1 MANKLKRQNL
11 MDLAKSLEQAA
22 KYASETAEPKDP
34 DEVTPQ
40 EQCTNDVKA
49 AEGENPKKPELKEGM
64 TDATQPSGV
73 DTKDGG
79 TGLEE
84 SEQNVVAKAAA
95 ISDKLLSFANI
106 EKQSKESAKKASSEN
121 VTDQITMSYDI
132 MAKVAHVLTETEEG
146 RKCLQKAI
154 DSEKGK
160 QIYLSTMNEIKYAAE
175 QVQAFEQLK
184 HAAAVEDAQ
193 HKQAILGCLS
203 AIARLP
209 KDEQKEQFK
218 LASTYMKAMDIH
230 QKSIDTLEN
239 PALKFAYA
247 QGAQDAQ
254 MINDTG
260 APEEANALSEDLDA
274 FGRALD
280 ELIANGEINQEQ
292 AQVLAQMAMQAAQ
305 MDGNPDLSPEEA
317 QGFMEQAIQQG
328 LLDPKVAEQIM
339 MQLAM
344 GAGQEAPMPPMPAG
358 APVPEQLP
366 PEAMAAAD
374 QAVSEPVAKQASE
387 SVVKQA
393 SDRIKTAASKCIR
406 KAYLKKVAEEQNK
419 DVEISPEEVKEA
431 VVEAVQAQEIDPDL
445 AGQII
450 ELIDTVSEDEP
461 EEEKKEVEVDVNDDN
476 DDNDDI
482 DEKEII
488 EDSIKEASE
497 ISKTA
502 STLLK

>member
-22 KYASETAEPKDP
+22 KYASETAELKDP

-95 ISDKLLSFANI
+95 ISEKLLNFANI
-106 EKQSKESAKKASSEN
+106 DKQPKKASSEN
-121 VTDQITMSYDI
+121 VADQINMSYDI

-184 HAAAVEDAQ
+184 YAAAVEDAQ

-209 KDEQKEQFK
+209 RDEQKEQFK
-218 LASTYMKAMDIH
+218 LASTYMKAMEIH
-230 QKSIDTLEN
+230 QKNIDTLEN

-260 APEEANALSEDLDA
+260 APEEANELSEDLDA

-339 MQLAM
+339 MQLSM
-344 GAGQEAPMPPMPAG
+344 GAGQEAPVPPMPAG

-366 PEAMAAAD
+366 PEAMAAAN
-374 QAVSEPVAKQASE
+374 QSVSEPIAKQAS
-387 SVVKQA
+387 A
-393 SDRIKTAASKCIR
+393 RIKTAASKCIQ

>member
-22 KYASETAEPKDP
+22 KYASETVELKDP

-49 AEGENPKKPELKEGM
+49 AEGENPKKSELKEGM

-95 ISDKLLSFANI
+95 ISEKLLNFANI
-106 EKQSKESAKKASSEN
+106 DKQPKKASSEN
-121 VTDQITMSYDI
+121 VADQINMSYDI

-292 AQVLAQMAMQAAQ
+292 AQVLAQMAIQAAQ

-344 GAGQEAPMPPMPAG
+344 GAGQEAPMSPMPAG

-393 SDRIKTAASKCIR
+393 SAKIKTAASKCIQ

-431 VVEAVQAQEIDPDL
+431 IVESVQAQEIDPAL

-450 ELIDTVSEDEP
+450 DLIDTVSEDEP
-461 EEEKKEVEVDVNDDN
+461 EEEKKEVEVDVDD
-476 DDNDDI
+476 DDDDDI

-488 EDSIKEASE
+488 EESIKEASA

-502 STLLK
+502 SALLK

>member
-22 KYASETAEPKDP
+22 KYASETVELKDP

-95 ISDKLLSFANI
+95 ISEKLLNFANI
-106 EKQSKESAKKASSEN
+106 DKQPKKASSEN
-121 VTDQITMSYDI
+121 VADQINMSYDI

-339 MQLAM
+339 MQLSM

-374 QAVSEPVAKQASE
+374 QAVSEPVAKQAS
-387 SVVKQA
+387 A
-393 SDRIKTAASKCIR
+393 RIKTAASKCIQ

-502 STLLK
+502 SALLK

>member
-22 KYASETAEPKDP
+22 KYASESAELKDP

-95 ISDKLLSFANI
+95 ISEKLLNFANI
-106 EKQSKESAKKASSEN
+106 DKQPKKASSEN
-121 VTDQITMSYDI
+121 VADQINMSYDI

-209 KDEQKEQFK
+209 RDEQKEQFK
-218 LASTYMKAMDIH
+218 LASTYMKAMEIH
-230 QKSIDTLEN
+230 QKNIDTLEN

-260 APEEANALSEDLDA
+260 APEEANELSEDLDA

-339 MQLAM
+339 MQLSM
-344 GAGQEAPMPPMPAG
+344 GAGQEAPVPPMPAG

-366 PEAMAAAD
+366 PEAMAAAN
-374 QAVSEPVAKQASE
+374 QAVSEPVAKQAS
-387 SVVKQA
+387 A
-393 SDRIKTAASKCIR
+393 RIKTAASKCIQ

-431 VVEAVQAQEIDPDL
+431 VVEAVQAQEIDPAL

-450 ELIDTVSEDEP
+450 DLIDTVSEDEP
-461 EEEKKEVEVDVNDDN
+461 EEEKEVEVDVDD
-476 DDNDDI
+476 DDDDDI

-488 EDSIKEASE
+488 EESIKEASA

-502 STLLK
+502 SALLK

>member
-22 KYASETAEPKDP
+22 KYASESAELKDP

-84 SEQNVVAKAAA
+84 SEQNVVAKATA
-95 ISDKLLSFANI
+95 ISEKLLNFASI
-106 EKQSKESAKKASSEN
+106 DKQPKKASSEN
-121 VTDQITMSYDI
+121 VADQINMSYDI

-209 KDEQKEQFK
+209 RDEQKEQFK
-218 LASTYMKAMDIH
+218 LASTYMKAMEIH
-230 QKSIDTLEN
+230 QKNIDTLEN

-260 APEEANALSEDLDA
+260 APEEANELSEDLDA

-339 MQLAM
+339 MQLSM
-344 GAGQEAPMPPMPAG
+344 GAGQEAPVPPMPTG

-366 PEAMAAAD
+366 PEAMAAAN
-374 QAVSEPVAKQASE
+374 QSVSEPIAKQAS
-387 SVVKQA
+387 A
-393 SDRIKTAASKCIR
+393 RIKTAASKCIQ

-431 VVEAVQAQEIDPDL
+431 VVEAVQAQEIDPAL

-450 ELIDTVSEDEP
+450 DLIDTVSEDEP
-461 EEEKKEVEVDVNDDN
+461 EEEKEVEVDVDDDDDN
-476 DDNDDI
+476 DDDI

-488 EDSIKEASE
+488 EESIKEASA

-502 STLLK
+502 SALLK

>member
-374 QAVSEPVAKQASE
+374 QAVSEPVSKQAS
-387 SVVKQA
+387 A
-393 SDRIKTAASKCIR
+393 RIKTAASKYIQ

-419 DVEISPEEVKEA
+419 DVEISPKEIKEA

-450 ELIDTVSEDEP
+450 ELIDTVSEDKP
-461 EEEKKEVEVDVNDDN
+461 EEEKEVEVDVNNDDD

-502 STLLK
+502 SALLK

>member
-22 KYASETAEPKDP
+22 KYASETAELKDP

-95 ISDKLLSFANI
+95 ISEKLLNFANI
-106 EKQSKESAKKASSEN
+106 DKQPKKASSEN
-121 VTDQITMSYDI
+121 VVDQINMSYDI

-209 KDEQKEQFK
+209 RDEQKEQFK
-218 LASTYMKAMDIH
+218 LASTYMKAMEIH
-230 QKSIDTLEN
+230 QKNIDTLEN

-260 APEEANALSEDLDA
+260 APEEANELSEDLDA

-339 MQLAM
+339 MQLSM
-344 GAGQEAPMPPMPAG
+344 GAGREAPVPPMPAG

-366 PEAMAAAD
+366 PEAMAAAN
-374 QAVSEPVAKQASE
+374 QSVSEPIAKQAS
-387 SVVKQA
+387 A
-393 SDRIKTAASKCIR
+393 RIKTAASKCIQ

-431 VVEAVQAQEIDPDL
+431 VVEAVQAQEIDPAL

-450 ELIDTVSEDEP
+450 DLIDTVSEDEP
-461 EEEKKEVEVDVNDDN
+461 EEEKEVEVDVDD
-476 DDNDDI
+476 DDDDDI

-488 EDSIKEASE
+488 EESIKEASA

-502 STLLK
+502 SYLLK

>member
-22 KYASETAEPKDP
+22 KYASESAELKDP

-95 ISDKLLSFANI
+95 ISEKLLNFANI
-106 EKQSKESAKKASSEN
+106 DKQPKKASSEN
-121 VTDQITMSYDI
+121 VVDQINMSYDI

-209 KDEQKEQFK
+209 RDEQKEQFK
-218 LASTYMKAMDIH
+218 LASTYMKAMEIH
-230 QKSIDTLEN
+230 QKNIDTLEN

-260 APEEANALSEDLDA
+260 APEEANELSEDLDA

-339 MQLAM
+339 MQLSM
-344 GAGQEAPMPPMPAG
+344 GAGQEAPVPPMPAY

-366 PEAMAAAD
+366 PEAMAAAN
-374 QAVSEPVAKQASE
+374 QSVSEPIAKQAS
-387 SVVKQA
+387 A
-393 SDRIKTAASKCIR
+393 RIKTAASKCIQ

-431 VVEAVQAQEIDPDL
+431 VVEAVQAQEIDPAL

-450 ELIDTVSEDEP
+450 DLIDTVSEYEP
-461 EEEKKEVEVDVNDDN
+461 EEEKEVEVDVDD
-476 DDNDDI
+476 DDDDDDDI

>member
-22 KYASETAEPKDP
+22 KYASESVEPKDP

-95 ISDKLLSFANI
+95 ISEKLLNFANI
-106 EKQSKESAKKASSEN
+106 DKQPKKASSEN
-121 VTDQITMSYDI
+121 VVDQINMSYDI

-184 HAAAVEDAQ
+184 HAAAAEDAQ

-209 KDEQKEQFK
+209 RDEQKEQFK
-218 LASTYMKAMDIH
+218 LASTYMKAMEIH
-230 QKSIDTLEN
+230 QKNIDTLEN

-260 APEEANALSEDLDA
+260 APEEANELSEDLDA

-339 MQLAM
+339 MQLSM
-344 GAGQEAPMPPMPAG
+344 GAGQEAPVPPMPAG

-374 QAVSEPVAKQASE
+374 QAVSEPVAKQAS
-387 SVVKQA
+387 A
-393 SDRIKTAASKCIR
+393 RIKTAASKCIQ

-431 VVEAVQAQEIDPDL
+431 VVEAVQAQEIDPAL

-450 ELIDTVSEDEP
+450 DLIDTVSEDEP
-461 EEEKKEVEVDVNDDN
+461 EEEKEVEVDVDD
-476 DDNDDI
+476 DDDDDDDDI

-488 EDSIKEASE
+488 EESIKEASA

-502 STLLK
+502 SALLK

>member
-22 KYASETAEPKDP
+22 KYASETAELKDP

-95 ISDKLLSFANI
+95 ISEKLLNFANI
-106 EKQSKESAKKASSEN
+106 DKQPKKASSEN
-121 VTDQITMSYDI
+121 VADQINMSYDI

-339 MQLAM
+339 MQLSM
-344 GAGQEAPMPPMPAG
+344 GAGQEAPVPPMPAG

-366 PEAMAAAD
+366 PEAMAAAN
-374 QAVSEPVAKQASE
+374 QSVSEPIAKQAS
-387 SVVKQA
+387 S
-393 SDRIKTAASKCIR
+393 RIKTAASKCIR

-461 EEEKKEVEVDVNDDN
+461 EEEKEVEVDVNDDN

>member
-1 MANKLKRQNL
+1 

-22 KYASETAEPKDP
+22 KYASETVELKDP

-121 VTDQITMSYDI
+121 VADQISMSYDI

-339 MQLAM
+339 MQLSM
-344 GAGQEAPMPPMPAG
+344 GAGQEAPVPPMPAG

-366 PEAMAAAD
+366 PEAMAAAN
-374 QAVSEPVAKQASE
+374 QSVSEPIAKQAS
-387 SVVKQA
+387 A
-393 SDRIKTAASKCIR
+393 RIKTAASKCIQ

-431 VVEAVQAQEIDPDL
+431 VVEAVQAQEIDPAL

-450 ELIDTVSEDEP
+450 DLIDTVSEDEP
-461 EEEKKEVEVDVNDDN
+461 EEEKEVEVDVDD
-476 DDNDDI
+476 DDDDDI

-488 EDSIKEASE
+488 EESIKEASA

-502 STLLK
+502 SALLK

>member
-22 KYASETAEPKDP
+22 KYASESVEPKDP

-121 VTDQITMSYDI
+121 VADQITMSYDI

-184 HAAAVEDAQ
+184 HAAAVEEAQ

-366 PEAMAAAD
+366 PETMAAAN
-374 QAVSEPVAKQASE
+374 QSVSEPIAKQAS
-387 SVVKQA
+387 A
-393 SDRIKTAASKCIR
+393 RIKTAASKCIQ

-431 VVEAVQAQEIDPDL
+431 VVEAVQAQEIDPAL

-450 ELIDTVSEDEP
+450 DLIDTVSEDEP
-461 EEEKKEVEVDVNDDN
+461 EEEKEVEVDVND

-488 EDSIKEASE
+488 EESIKEASE

>member
-22 KYASETAEPKDP
+22 KYASETAELKDP

-121 VTDQITMSYDI
+121 VTDQIIMSYDI

-209 KDEQKEQFK
+209 RDEQKEQFK

-339 MQLAM
+339 MQLSM

-374 QAVSEPVAKQASE
+374 QVVSEPVAKQAS
-387 SVVKQA
+387 A
-393 SDRIKTAASKCIR
+393 RIKTAASKCIQ

-431 VVEAVQAQEIDPDL
+431 VVEAVQAQEIDPAL

-450 ELIDTVSEDEP
+450 DLIDTVSEDEP
-461 EEEKKEVEVDVNDDN
+461 EEEKKVEVDVDDDDN

-502 STLLK
+502 AALLK

>member
-22 KYASETAEPKDP
+22 KYASETAELKDP

-95 ISDKLLSFANI
+95 ISEKLLNFANI
-106 EKQSKESAKKASSEN
+106 DKQPKKASSEN
-121 VTDQITMSYDI
+121 VADQINMSYDI

-146 RKCLQKAI
+146 RKCLRKAI

-184 HAAAVEDAQ
+184 YAAAVEDAQ

-209 KDEQKEQFK
+209 RDEQKEQFK
-218 LASTYMKAMDIH
+218 LASTYMKAMEIH
-230 QKSIDTLEN
+230 QKNIDTLEN

-260 APEEANALSEDLDA
+260 APEEANELSEDLDA

-374 QAVSEPVAKQASE
+374 QAVSEPVAKQAS
-387 SVVKQA
+387 A
-393 SDRIKTAASKCIR
+393 RIKTAASKCIQ

-431 VVEAVQAQEIDPDL
+431 VVEAVQAKEIDPAL

-450 ELIDTVSEDEP
+450 DLIDIVSEDEP
-461 EEEKKEVEVDVNDDN
+461 EEEKEVEVDVDD
-476 DDNDDI
+476 DDDDDDDI

-488 EDSIKEASE
+488 EESIKEASA

-502 STLLK
+502 SALLK

>member
-22 KYASETAEPKDP
+22 KYASETVELKDP

-121 VTDQITMSYDI
+121 VADQISMSYDI

-339 MQLAM
+339 MQLSM
-344 GAGQEAPMPPMPAG
+344 GAGQEAPVPPMPAG

-366 PEAMAAAD
+366 PEAMAAAN
-374 QAVSEPVAKQASE
+374 QSVSEPIAKQAS
-387 SVVKQA
+387 A
-393 SDRIKTAASKCIR
+393 RIKTAASKCIQ

-431 VVEAVQAQEIDPDL
+431 VVEAVQAQEIDPAL

-450 ELIDTVSEDEP
+450 DLIDTVSEDEP
-461 EEEKKEVEVDVNDDN
+461 EEEKEVEVDVDD
-476 DDNDDI
+476 DDDDDI

-488 EDSIKEASE
+488 EESIKEASA

-502 STLLK
+502 SALLK

>member
-22 KYASETAEPKDP
+22 KYASESAELKDP

-95 ISDKLLSFANI
+95 ISEKLLNFANI
-106 EKQSKESAKKASSEN
+106 DKQPKKASSEN
-121 VTDQITMSYDI
+121 VADQINMSYDI

-209 KDEQKEQFK
+209 RDEQKEQFK
-218 LASTYMKAMDIH
+218 LASTYMKAMEIH
-230 QKSIDTLEN
+230 QKNIDTLEN

-339 MQLAM
+339 MQLSM
-344 GAGQEAPMPPMPAG
+344 GAGQEAPVPPMPAG

-366 PEAMAAAD
+366 PEAMAAAN
-374 QAVSEPVAKQASE
+374 QSVSEPVAKQAS
-387 SVVKQA
+387 A
-393 SDRIKTAASKCIR
+393 RIKTAASKCIQ

-431 VVEAVQAQEIDPDL
+431 VVEAVQAQEIDPAL

-450 ELIDTVSEDEP
+450 DLIDTVSEDEP
-461 EEEKKEVEVDVNDDN
+461 EEEKEVEVDVDD
-476 DDNDDI
+476 DDDDDI

-488 EDSIKEASE
+488 EESIKEASA
-497 ISKTA
+497 ISKIA
-502 STLLK
+502 SYLLK

>member
-22 KYASETAEPKDP
+22 KYTSESAEPKDP
-34 DEVTPQ
+34 EEVTPQ
-40 EQCTNDVKA
+40 EQNTNDVKA

-106 EKQSKESAKKASSEN
+106 EKQPKESAKKASSEN
-121 VTDQITMSYDI
+121 VADQINMSYDI

-154 DSEKGK
+154 DAEKGK
-160 QIYLSTMNEIKYAAE
+160 QMYLATMNEIKYAAE

-184 HAAAVEDAQ
+184 YAAAVEDAQ

-209 KDEQKEQFK
+209 QNEQKEQFK

-339 MQLAM
+339 MQLTM
-344 GAGQEAPMPPMPAG
+344 GADQAGVPPMPAG
-358 APVPEQLP
+358 MPTEVPAQIP

-374 QAVSEPVAKQASE
+374 QAVSEPVAKQASAK
-387 SVVKQA
+387 V
-393 SDRIKTAASKCIR
+393 KTAASKYIQ
-406 KAYLKKVAEEQNK
+406 KAYLKKVAAEQDK
-419 DVEISPEEVKEA
+419 DVEISPDEIKEA

-450 ELIDTVSEDEP
+450 DLIDTVSEEEP
-461 EEEKKEVEVDVNDDN
+461 EKEVEVDVDDKC
-476 DDNDDI
+476 DDDKCDDEDCDDI

-488 EDSIKEASE
+488 EDSIKEASA

-502 STLLK
+502 SVLLK

>member
-22 KYASETAEPKDP
+22 KYASETAELKDP

-95 ISDKLLSFANI
+95 ISEKLLNFANI
-106 EKQSKESAKKASSEN
+106 DKQPKKASSEN
-121 VTDQITMSYDI
+121 VADQINMSYDI

-184 HAAAVEDAQ
+184 HAAAVDDAQ

-209 KDEQKEQFK
+209 RDEQKEQFK
-218 LASTYMKAMDIH
+218 LASTYMKAMEIH
-230 QKSIDTLEN
+230 QKNIDTLEN

-260 APEEANALSEDLDA
+260 APEEANEVSEDLDA

-339 MQLAM
+339 MQLSM
-344 GAGQEAPMPPMPAG
+344 GAGQEAPVPPMPAG

-366 PEAMAAAD
+366 PEAMAAAN
-374 QAVSEPVAKQASE
+374 QSVSEPVAKQAS
-387 SVVKQA
+387 A
-393 SDRIKTAASKCIR
+393 RIKTAASKCIQ

-431 VVEAVQAQEIDPDL
+431 VVEAVQAKEIDPAL

-450 ELIDTVSEDEP
+450 DLIDTVSEDEP
-461 EEEKKEVEVDVNDDN
+461 EEEEKEVEVDVDD
-476 DDNDDI
+476 DDDDDDDDDI

-488 EDSIKEASE
+488 EESIKEASA

-502 STLLK
+502 SALLK

>member
-22 KYASETAEPKDP
+22 KYASESAELKDP

-84 SEQNVVAKAAA
+84 SEQNVVAKATA
-95 ISDKLLSFANI
+95 ISEKLLNFASI
-106 EKQSKESAKKASSEN
+106 DKQPKKASSEN
-121 VTDQITMSYDI
+121 VADQINMSYDI

-209 KDEQKEQFK
+209 RDEQKEQFK
-218 LASTYMKAMDIH
+218 LASTYMKAMEIH
-230 QKSIDTLEN
+230 QKNIDTLEN

-260 APEEANALSEDLDA
+260 APEEANELSEDLDA

-339 MQLAM
+339 IQLSM
-344 GAGQEAPMPPMPAG
+344 GAGQEAPVPPMPTG

-366 PEAMAAAD
+366 PEAMAAAN
-374 QAVSEPVAKQASE
+374 QSVSEPIAKQAS
-387 SVVKQA
+387 A
-393 SDRIKTAASKCIR
+393 RIKTAASKCIQ

-431 VVEAVQAQEIDPDL
+431 VVEAVQAQEIDPAL

-450 ELIDTVSEDEP
+450 DLIDTVSEDEP
-461 EEEKKEVEVDVNDDN
+461 EEEKEVEVDVDDDDDN
-476 DDNDDI
+476 DDDI

-488 EDSIKEASE
+488 EESIKEASA

-502 STLLK
+502 SALLK

>member
-22 KYASETAEPKDP
+22 KYASETAELKDP

-95 ISDKLLSFANI
+95 ISEKLLNFANI
-106 EKQSKESAKKASSEN
+106 DKQPKKASSEN

-260 APEEANALSEDLDA
+260 APEEANELSEDLDA

-393 SDRIKTAASKCIR
+393 SAKIKTAASKCIQ

-431 VVEAVQAQEIDPDL
+431 VVEAVQAQEIDPAL

-450 ELIDTVSEDEP
+450 DLIDTVSEDEP
-461 EEEKKEVEVDVNDDN
+461 EEEKKEVEVDVDD
-476 DDNDDI
+476 DDDDDI

-488 EDSIKEASE
+488 EESIKEASA

-502 STLLK
+502 SALLK

>member
-22 KYASETAEPKDP
+22 KYASETAELKDP

-121 VTDQITMSYDI
+121 VADQITMSYDI

-218 LASTYMKAMDIH
+218 LASTYMKAMEIH
-230 QKSIDTLEN
+230 QKNIDTLEN

-374 QAVSEPVAKQASE
+374 QAVSEPVAKQAS
-387 SVVKQA
+387 A
-393 SDRIKTAASKCIR
+393 RIKTAASKCIQ

-431 VVEAVQAQEIDPDL
+431 VVEAVQAQEIDPAL

-450 ELIDTVSEDEP
+450 DLIDTVSEDEP
-461 EEEKKEVEVDVNDDN
+461 EEEKKVEVDVDD
-476 DDNDDI
+476 DDDDDI

-488 EDSIKEASE
+488 EESIKEASA

>member
-22 KYASETAEPKDP
+22 KYASETAELKDP

-84 SEQNVVAKAAA
+84 SEQNVVAKAAV
-95 ISDKLLSFANI
+95 ISEKLLNFANI
-106 EKQSKESAKKASSEN
+106 DKQPKKASSEN
-121 VTDQITMSYDI
+121 VADQINMSYDI

-184 HAAAVEDAQ
+184 YAAAVEDAQ

-209 KDEQKEQFK
+209 RDEQKEQFK
-218 LASTYMKAMDIH
+218 LASTYMKAMEIH
-230 QKSIDTLEN
+230 QKNIDTLEN

-260 APEEANALSEDLDA
+260 APEEANELSEDLDA

-328 LLDPKVAEQIM
+328 LLEPKVAEQIM

-374 QAVSEPVAKQASE
+374 QAVSEPVAKQAS
-387 SVVKQA
+387 A
-393 SDRIKTAASKCIR
+393 RIKTAASKCIQ

-431 VVEAVQAQEIDPDL
+431 VVEAVQAQEIDPAL

-450 ELIDTVSEDEP
+450 DLIDTVSEDEP
-461 EEEKKEVEVDVNDDN
+461 EEEKEVKVDVDD
-476 DDNDDI
+476 DDDDDI

-488 EDSIKEASE
+488 EESIKEASA
-497 ISKTA
+497 ISNTA

>member
-22 KYASETAEPKDP
+22 KYASETAELKDP

-95 ISDKLLSFANI
+95 ISEKLLNFANI
-106 EKQSKESAKKASSEN
+106 DKQPKKASSEN
-121 VTDQITMSYDI
+121 VADQINMSYDI

-184 HAAAVEDAQ
+184 HAAAVDDAQ

-209 KDEQKEQFK
+209 RDEQKEQFK
-218 LASTYMKAMDIH
+218 LASTYMKAMEIH
-230 QKSIDTLEN
+230 QKNIDTLEN

-260 APEEANALSEDLDA
+260 APEEANEVSEDLDA

-339 MQLAM
+339 MQLSM
-344 GAGQEAPMPPMPAG
+344 GAGQEAPVPPMPAG

-366 PEAMAAAD
+366 PEAMAAAN
-374 QAVSEPVAKQASE
+374 QSVSEPVAKQAS
-387 SVVKQA
+387 A
-393 SDRIKTAASKCIR
+393 RIKTAASKCIQ

-431 VVEAVQAQEIDPDL
+431 VVEAVQAKEIDPAL

-450 ELIDTVSEDEP
+450 DLIDTVSEDEP
-461 EEEKKEVEVDVNDDN
+461 EEEEKEVEVDVDD
-476 DDNDDI
+476 DDDDDDDI

-488 EDSIKEASE
+488 EESIKEASA

-502 STLLK
+502 SALLK

>member
-22 KYASETAEPKDP
+22 KYASETVELKDP

-95 ISDKLLSFANI
+95 ISEKLLNFANI
-106 EKQSKESAKKASSEN
+106 DKQPKKASSEN
-121 VTDQITMSYDI
+121 VADQINMSYDI

-209 KDEQKEQFK
+209 RDEQKEQFK
-218 LASTYMKAMDIH
+218 LASTYMKAMEIH
-230 QKSIDTLEN
+230 QKNIDTLEN

-260 APEEANALSEDLDA
+260 APEEANELSEDLDA

-339 MQLAM
+339 MQLSM
-344 GAGQEAPMPPMPAG
+344 GAGQEAPVPPMPAG

-366 PEAMAAAD
+366 PEAMAAAN
-374 QAVSEPVAKQASE
+374 QSVSEPIAKQAS
-387 SVVKQA
+387 A
-393 SDRIKTAASKCIR
+393 RIKTAASKCIQ

-431 VVEAVQAQEIDPDL
+431 VVEAVQAQEIDPAL

-450 ELIDTVSEDEP
+450 DLIDTVSEDEP
-461 EEEKKEVEVDVNDDN
+461 EEEKEVEVDVDD
-476 DDNDDI
+476 DDDDDDDI

-488 EDSIKEASE
+488 EESIKEASA

-502 STLLK
+502 SALLK

>member
-22 KYASETAEPKDP
+22 KYASESVEPKDP
-34 DEVTPQ
+34 EEVTPQ

-84 SEQNVVAKAAA
+84 SEQKVVAKAAA
-95 ISDKLLSFANI
+95 ISNKLLSFANI
-106 EKQSKESAKKASSEN
+106 DKQPKKASSEN
-121 VTDQITMSYDI
+121 VADQINMSYDI

-160 QIYLSTMNEIKYAAE
+160 QMYLSTMNEIKYAAE

-184 HAAAVEDAQ
+184 YAAAVEDAQ

-209 KDEQKEQFK
+209 QNEQKEQFK

-230 QKSIDTLEN
+230 QKNIDTLEN

-339 MQLAM
+339 MQLTM
-344 GAGQEAPMPPMPAG
+344 GADQAAPVPPMPAG
-358 APVPEQLP
+358 APIPEQLP
-366 PEAMAAAD
+366 PEAMAAAN
-374 QAVSEPVAKQASE
+374 QAVAEPVAKQA
-387 SVVKQA
+387 A
-393 SDRIKTAASKCIR
+393 ARIKTAAAKCIQ
-406 KAYLKKVAEEQNK
+406 KAYLKKVAEEQDK

-461 EEEKKEVEVDVNDDN
+461 EEEVVLEDKDGDG
-476 DDNDDI
+476 DI
-482 DEKEII
+482 DEEEII
-488 EDSIKEASE
+488 EDSIKEASA

-502 STLLK
+502 SALLK

>member
-73 DTKDGG
+73 ATKDGG

-121 VTDQITMSYDI
+121 VADQITMSYDI

-184 HAAAVEDAQ
+184 HAAAVEEAQ

-366 PEAMAAAD
+366 PEAMAAAN
-374 QAVSEPVAKQASE
+374 QSVSEPIAKQAS
-387 SVVKQA
+387 A
-393 SDRIKTAASKCIR
+393 RIKTAASKCIQ

-431 VVEAVQAQEIDPDL
+431 VVEAVQAQEIDPAL

-450 ELIDTVSEDEP
+450 DLIDTVSEDEP
-461 EEEKKEVEVDVNDDN
+461 EEEKKVEVDVNDDDDD

-488 EDSIKEASE
+488 EESIKEASE

>member
-22 KYASETAEPKDP
+22 KYASESAELKDP

-95 ISDKLLSFANI
+95 ISEKLLNFANI
-106 EKQSKESAKKASSEN
+106 DKQPKKASSEN
-121 VTDQITMSYDI
+121 VVDQINMSYDI

-184 HAAAVEDAQ
+184 YAAAVEDAQ

-209 KDEQKEQFK
+209 RDEQKEQFK
-218 LASTYMKAMDIH
+218 LASTYMKAMEIH
-230 QKSIDTLEN
+230 QKNIDTLEN

-305 MDGNPDLSPEEA
+305 MDGNPDLTPEEA

-339 MQLAM
+339 MQLSM
-344 GAGQEAPMPPMPAG
+344 GAGQEAPVPPMPAG

-366 PEAMAAAD
+366 PEAMAAAN
-374 QAVSEPVAKQASE
+374 QSVSEPVAKQAS
-387 SVVKQA
+387 A
-393 SDRIKTAASKCIR
+393 RIKTAASKCIQ

-431 VVEAVQAQEIDPDL
+431 VVEAVQAQEIDPAL

-450 ELIDTVSEDEP
+450 DLIDTVSEDEP
-461 EEEKKEVEVDVNDDN
+461 EEEKEVEVDVDD
-476 DDNDDI
+476 DDDDDI

-488 EDSIKEASE
+488 EESIKEASA

>member
-22 KYASETAEPKDP
+22 KYASETAELKDP

-209 KDEQKEQFK
+209 RDEQKEQFK
-218 LASTYMKAMDIH
+218 LASTYMKAMEIH
-230 QKSIDTLEN
+230 QKNIDTLEN

-260 APEEANALSEDLDA
+260 APEEANELSEDLDA

-339 MQLAM
+339 MQLSM
-344 GAGQEAPMPPMPAG
+344 GAGQEAPVPPMPAG

-366 PEAMAAAD
+366 PEAMAAAN
-374 QAVSEPVAKQASE
+374 QSVSEPIAKQAS
-387 SVVKQA
+387 A
-393 SDRIKTAASKCIR
+393 RIKTAASKCIQ

-431 VVEAVQAQEIDPDL
+431 VVEAVQAQEIDPAL

-450 ELIDTVSEDEP
+450 DLIDTVSEDEP
-461 EEEKKEVEVDVNDDN
+461 EEEKEVKVDVDD
-476 DDNDDI
+476 DDDDDDDDI

-488 EDSIKEASE
+488 EESIKEASA
-497 ISKTA
+497 ISNTA

>member
-95 ISDKLLSFANI
+95 ISEKLLSFANI

-193 HKQAILGCLS
+193 HNQAILGCLS

-218 LASTYMKAMDIH
+218 LASTYMKAMEIH
-230 QKSIDTLEN
+230 QKNIDTLEN

-374 QAVSEPVAKQASE
+374 QAVSEPVAKQAS
-387 SVVKQA
+387 A
-393 SDRIKTAASKCIR
+393 RIKTAASKCIQ

-461 EEEKKEVEVDVNDDN
+461 EEEKEVEVDVNDDN

>member
-22 KYASETAEPKDP
+22 KYASESAELKDP

-95 ISDKLLSFANI
+95 ISEKLLNFANI
-106 EKQSKESAKKASSEN
+106 DKQPKKASSEN
-121 VTDQITMSYDI
+121 VADQINMSYDI

-209 KDEQKEQFK
+209 RDEQKEQFK
-218 LASTYMKAMDIH
+218 LASTYMKAMEIH
-230 QKSIDTLEN
+230 QKNIDTLEN

-260 APEEANALSEDLDA
+260 APEEANELSEDLDA

-328 LLDPKVAEQIM
+328 LLDPKVAEQTM
-339 MQLAM
+339 MQLSM
-344 GAGQEAPMPPMPAG
+344 GAGQEAPVPPMPAG

-366 PEAMAAAD
+366 PEAMAAAN
-374 QAVSEPVAKQASE
+374 QSVSEPVAKQAS
-387 SVVKQA
+387 A
-393 SDRIKTAASKCIR
+393 RIKTAASKCIQ

-431 VVEAVQAQEIDPDL
+431 VVEAVQAQEIDPAL

-450 ELIDTVSEDEP
+450 DLIDTVSEDEP
-461 EEEKKEVEVDVNDDN
+461 EEEKEVEVDVDD
-476 DDNDDI
+476 DDDDDI

-488 EDSIKEASE
+488 EESIKEASA

>member
-22 KYASETAEPKDP
+22 KYASETAELKDP

-95 ISDKLLSFANI
+95 ISEKLLNFANI
-106 EKQSKESAKKASSEN
+106 DKQPKKASSEN
-121 VTDQITMSYDI
+121 VADQINMSYDI

-209 KDEQKEQFK
+209 RDEQKEQFK
-218 LASTYMKAMDIH
+218 LASTYMKAMEIH
-230 QKSIDTLEN
+230 QKNIDTLEN

-260 APEEANALSEDLDA
+260 APEEANELSEDLDA

-339 MQLAM
+339 MQLSM
-344 GAGQEAPMPPMPAG
+344 GAGQEAPVPPMPAG

-366 PEAMAAAD
+366 PEAMAAAN
-374 QAVSEPVAKQASE
+374 QSVSEPIAKQAS
-387 SVVKQA
+387 A
-393 SDRIKTAASKCIR
+393 RIKTAASKCIQ

-431 VVEAVQAQEIDPDL
+431 VVEAVQAQEIDPAL

-450 ELIDTVSEDEP
+450 DLIDTVSEDEP
-461 EEEKKEVEVDVNDDN
+461 EEEKEVEVDVDD
-476 DDNDDI
+476 DDDDDI

-488 EDSIKEASE
+488 EESIKEASA

-502 STLLK
+502 SALLK

>member
-22 KYASETAEPKDP
+22 KYASESVEPKDP
-34 DEVTPQ
+34 EEVTPQ

-84 SEQNVVAKAAA
+84 SEQKVVAKAAA
-95 ISDKLLSFANI
+95 ISNKLLSFANI
-106 EKQSKESAKKASSEN
+106 DKQPKKASSEN
-121 VTDQITMSYDI
+121 VADQINMSYDI

-160 QIYLSTMNEIKYAAE
+160 QMYLSTMNEIKYAAE

-184 HAAAVEDAQ
+184 YAAAVEDAQ

-209 KDEQKEQFK
+209 QNEQKEQFK

-230 QKSIDTLEN
+230 QKNIDTLEN

-339 MQLAM
+339 MQLTM
-344 GAGQEAPMPPMPAG
+344 GADQAAPVPPVPAG
-358 APVPEQLP
+358 APIPEQLP
-366 PEAMAAAD
+366 PEAMAAAN
-374 QAVSEPVAKQASE
+374 QAVAEPVAKQA
-387 SVVKQA
+387 A
-393 SDRIKTAASKCIR
+393 ARIKTAAAKCIQ
-406 KAYLKKVAEEQNK
+406 KAYLKKVAEEQDK

-461 EEEKKEVEVDVNDDN
+461 EEEVVLEDKDGDG
-476 DDNDDI
+476 DI
-482 DEKEII
+482 DEEEII
-488 EDSIKEASE
+488 EDSIKEASA

-502 STLLK
+502 SALLK

>member
-22 KYASETAEPKDP
+22 KYASESVEPKDP
-34 DEVTPQ
+34 EEVTPQ

-79 TGLEE
+79 TSLEE
-84 SEQNVVAKAAA
+84 SEQKVVAKAAA
-95 ISDKLLSFANI
+95 ISNKLLSFANI
-106 EKQSKESAKKASSEN
+106 DKQPKKASSEN
-121 VTDQITMSYDI
+121 VADQINMSYDI

-160 QIYLSTMNEIKYAAE
+160 QMYLSTMNEIKYAAE

-184 HAAAVEDAQ
+184 YAAAVEDAQ

-209 KDEQKEQFK
+209 QNEQKEQFK

-230 QKSIDTLEN
+230 QKNIDTLEN

-339 MQLAM
+339 MQLTM
-344 GAGQEAPMPPMPAG
+344 GADQAAPVPPVPAG
-358 APVPEQLP
+358 APIPEQLP
-366 PEAMAAAD
+366 PEAMAAAN
-374 QAVSEPVAKQASE
+374 QAVAEPVAKQA
-387 SVVKQA
+387 A
-393 SDRIKTAASKCIR
+393 ARIKTAAAKCIQ
-406 KAYLKKVAEEQNK
+406 KAYLKKVAEEQDK

-461 EEEKKEVEVDVNDDN
+461 EEEVVLEDKDGDG
-476 DDNDDI
+476 DI
-482 DEKEII
+482 DEEEII
-488 EDSIKEASE
+488 EDSIKEASA

-502 STLLK
+502 SALLK

>member
-22 KYASETAEPKDP
+22 KYASESAELKDP

-84 SEQNVVAKAAA
+84 SEQNVVAKATA
-95 ISDKLLSFANI
+95 ISEKLLNFASI
-106 EKQSKESAKKASSEN
+106 DKQPKKASSEN
-121 VTDQITMSYDI
+121 VADQINMSYDI

-160 QIYLSTMNEIKYAAE
+160 QIDLSTMNEIKYAAE

-209 KDEQKEQFK
+209 RDEQKEQFK
-218 LASTYMKAMDIH
+218 LASTYMKAMEIH
-230 QKSIDTLEN
+230 QKNIDTLEN

-260 APEEANALSEDLDA
+260 APEEANELSEDLDA

-339 MQLAM
+339 IQLSM
-344 GAGQEAPMPPMPAG
+344 GAGQEAPVPPMPTG

-366 PEAMAAAD
+366 PEAMAAAN
-374 QAVSEPVAKQASE
+374 QSVSEPIAKQAS
-387 SVVKQA
+387 A
-393 SDRIKTAASKCIR
+393 RIKTAASKCIQ

-431 VVEAVQAQEIDPDL
+431 VVEAVQAQEIDPAL

-450 ELIDTVSEDEP
+450 DLIDTVSEDEP
-461 EEEKKEVEVDVNDDN
+461 EEEKEVEVDVDDDDDN
-476 DDNDDI
+476 DDDI

-488 EDSIKEASE
+488 EESIKEASA

-502 STLLK
+502 SALLK

>member
-73 DTKDGG
+73 NTKDGG

-121 VTDQITMSYDI
+121 VADQITMSYDI

-184 HAAAVEDAQ
+184 HAAAVEEAQ

-366 PEAMAAAD
+366 PEAMAAAN
-374 QAVSEPVAKQASE
+374 QSVSEPIAKQAS
-387 SVVKQA
+387 A
-393 SDRIKTAASKCIR
+393 RIKTAASKCIQ

-431 VVEAVQAQEIDPDL
+431 VVEAVQAQEIDPAL

-450 ELIDTVSEDEP
+450 DLIDTVSEDEP
-461 EEEKKEVEVDVNDDN
+461 EEEKKVEVDVNDDDDD

-488 EDSIKEASE
+488 EESIKEASE

>member
-22 KYASETAEPKDP
+22 KYASESAEPKDP
-34 DEVTPQ
+34 EEVTPQ

-84 SEQNVVAKAAA
+84 SEQKVVAKAAA
-95 ISDKLLSFANI
+95 ISNKLLSFANI
-106 EKQSKESAKKASSEN
+106 DKQPKKASSEN
-121 VTDQITMSYDI
+121 VADQINMSYDI

-160 QIYLSTMNEIKYAAE
+160 QMYLSTMNEIKYAAE

-184 HAAAVEDAQ
+184 YAAAVEDAQ

-209 KDEQKEQFK
+209 QNEQKEQFK

-230 QKSIDTLEN
+230 QKNIDTLEN

-305 MDGNPDLSPEEA
+305 MDGNPDLSLEEA

-339 MQLAM
+339 MQLTM
-344 GAGQEAPMPPMPAG
+344 GADQAAPVPPVPAG
-358 APVPEQLP
+358 APIPEQLP
-366 PEAMAAAD
+366 PEAMAAAN
-374 QAVSEPVAKQASE
+374 QAVAEPVAKQA
-387 SVVKQA
+387 A
-393 SDRIKTAASKCIR
+393 ARIKTAAAKCIQ
-406 KAYLKKVAEEQNK
+406 KAYLKKVAEEQDK

-461 EEEKKEVEVDVNDDN
+461 EEEVVLEDKDGDG
-476 DDNDDI
+476 DI
-482 DEKEII
+482 DEEEII
-488 EDSIKEASE
+488 EDSIKEASA

-502 STLLK
+502 SALLK

>member
-22 KYASETAEPKDP
+22 KYASESAELKDP

-95 ISDKLLSFANI
+95 ISEKLLNFANI
-106 EKQSKESAKKASSEN
+106 DKQPKKASSEN
-121 VTDQITMSYDI
+121 VADQINMSYDI

-209 KDEQKEQFK
+209 RDEQKEQFK
-218 LASTYMKAMDIH
+218 LASTYMKAMEIH
-230 QKSIDTLEN
+230 QKNIDTLEN

-260 APEEANALSEDLDA
+260 APEEANELSEDLDA

-339 MQLAM
+339 MQLSM
-344 GAGQEAPMPPMPAG
+344 GAGQEAPVPPMPAG

-366 PEAMAAAD
+366 PEAMAAAN
-374 QAVSEPVAKQASE
+374 QSVSEPIAKQAS
-387 SVVKQA
+387 A
-393 SDRIKTAASKCIR
+393 RIKTAASKCIQ

-431 VVEAVQAQEIDPDL
+431 VVEAVQAQEIDPAL

-450 ELIDTVSEDEP
+450 DLIDTVSEDEP
-461 EEEKKEVEVDVNDDN
+461 EEEEKEVEVDVDD
-476 DDNDDI
+476 DDDDDI

-488 EDSIKEASE
+488 EESIKEASA

-502 STLLK
+502 SALLK

>member
-22 KYASETAEPKDP
+22 KYASETAELKDP

-121 VTDQITMSYDI
+121 VTDQINMSYDI

-339 MQLAM
+339 MQLSI
-344 GAGQEAPMPPMPAG
+344 GAGQEAPVPPMPAG

-366 PEAMAAAD
+366 PEAMAAAN
-374 QAVSEPVAKQASE
+374 QSVSEPIAKQAS
-387 SVVKQA
+387 A
-393 SDRIKTAASKCIR
+393 RIKTAASKCIQ

-431 VVEAVQAQEIDPDL
+431 VVEAVQAQEIDPAL

-450 ELIDTVSEDEP
+450 DLIDTVSEDEP
-461 EEEKKEVEVDVNDDN
+461 EEEKEVEVDVDD
-476 DDNDDI
+476 DDDDDDDI

-488 EDSIKEASE
+488 EESIKEASA

>member
-22 KYASETAEPKDP
+22 KYASETVELKDP

-95 ISDKLLSFANI
+95 ISEKLLNFANI
-106 EKQSKESAKKASSEN
+106 DKQPKKASSEN
-121 VTDQITMSYDI
+121 VADQINMSYDI

-203 AIARLP
+203 AIAILP

-218 LASTYMKAMDIH
+218 LASTYMKAMEIH
-230 QKSIDTLEN
+230 QKNIDTLEN

-260 APEEANALSEDLDA
+260 APEEANELSEDLDA

-339 MQLAM
+339 MQLSM
-344 GAGQEAPMPPMPAG
+344 GAGQEAPVPPMPAG

-374 QAVSEPVAKQASE
+374 QAVSEPVAKQAS
-387 SVVKQA
+387 A
-393 SDRIKTAASKCIR
+393 RIKTAASKCIQ

-431 VVEAVQAQEIDPDL
+431 VVEAVQAQEIDPAL

-450 ELIDTVSEDEP
+450 DLIDTVSEDEP
-461 EEEKKEVEVDVNDDN
+461 EEEKEVEVDVDD
-476 DDNDDI
+476 DDDDDI

-488 EDSIKEASE
+488 EESIKEASA

-502 STLLK
+502 SALLK

>member
-184 HAAAVEDAQ
+184 HAAAVEEAQ

-218 LASTYMKAMDIH
+218 LASTYMKAMEIH
-230 QKSIDTLEN
+230 QKNIDTLEN

-339 MQLAM
+339 MQLAI
-344 GAGQEAPMPPMPAG
+344 GAGQEAPMPTMPAG

-366 PEAMAAAD
+366 PEAMAAAN
-374 QAVSEPVAKQASE
+374 QSVSEPIAKQAS
-387 SVVKQA
+387 A
-393 SDRIKTAASKCIR
+393 RIKTAASKCIQ

-431 VVEAVQAQEIDPDL
+431 VVEAVQAQEIDPAL

-450 ELIDTVSEDEP
+450 DLIDTVSEDEP
-461 EEEKKEVEVDVNDDN
+461 EEEKEVEVDVNDDDDD

-488 EDSIKEASE
+488 EESIKEASE